1 MRVSRKQEIA
11 LEETKNCTLEKAIE
25 MGLSKDEFELI
36 CKKLKRTPNFVETGI
51 FSANVLRTL
60 LI

>member
-1 MRVSRKQEIA
+1 MRVSREQEIA

-36 CKKLKRTPNFVETGI
+36 VRN
-51 FSANVLRTL
+51 
-60 LI
+60 